1 MQTIAHTTPPNQD
14 TASAS
19 APRSL
24 NYKQAAE
31 RLGVSII
38 TVRRWVAAKRLRVQ
52 RYSTT
57 CVRIPETE
65 ITRLESEALV

>member
-1 MQTIAHTTPPNQD
+1 MQTIAHTTPPNQG
-14 TASAS
+14 AA
-19 APRSL
+19 AAFAARSL
-24 NYKQAAE
+24 SYKQAAE
-31 RLGVSII
+31 RLGVSVI

-65 ITRLESEALV
+65 VSRLESEALV